1 MTSQPGGDGFNVP
14 EPRTEAGR
22 AGWAALRSDP
32 RHALVALDFDG
43 TLSPI
48 VTEPAAA
55 RLADGGLPVL
65 RRLAGS
71 VGTLV
76 VITGRPAATVVELG
90 GLDAVPGLLVEG
102 QYGAEQ
108 WRAGRLRVADP
119 PPGIATVRALLP
131 GVLADAGAD
140 PAVWVED
147 KALAL
152 VVHTRR
158 AGDPA
163 AAQAALAEPVRRLAE
178 AHGLEMHPGRYVLEI
193 RPPGHDKGGV
203 LRTLAADRRPA
214 AVLFAG
220 DDVGD
225 LPAFEAV
232 EALRAAGLPGLTV
245 CSGSAEAAAVAERA
259 DLVVDGPPG
268 VLALLDEL
276 AAVTLPGTPM
286 PTAT

>member
-1 MTSQPGGDGFNVP
+1 MSTQPGGAAFSRP

-22 AGWAALRSDP
+22 GGWAALRSDP

-55 RLADGGLPVL
+55 RLVDGGLPVL

-71 VGTLV
+71 VGTLA

-108 WRAGRLRVADP
+108 WHAGQLRVADP
-119 PPGIATVRALLP
+119 PPGIARVRELLP

-158 AGDPA
+158 ARDPA
-163 AAQAALAEPVRRLAE
+163 AVQAALAEPVRQLA
-178 AHGLEMHPGRYVLEI
+178 AAYGLEMHPGRYVLEI

-203 LRTLAADRRPA
+203 LRALVADRRPA

-220 DDVGD
+220 DDLGD

-276 AAVTLPGTPM
+276 AAST
-286 PTAT
+286 PTATQT